1 VKIDEDVEVTFSFTN
16 PLPVPLTNGQFHL
29 EATRM
34 TPKSLVVDCKGPVGI
49 KEEAKMSATFTA
61 TRKGKHH
68 IVVSFQSDEL
78 TDVHGECTVSEPE
91 AT

>member
-1 VKIDEDVEVTFSFTN
+1 MGV
-16 PLPVPLTNGQFHL
+16 
-29 EATRM
+29 M
-34 TPKSLVVDCKGPVGI
+34 
-49 KEEAKMSATFTA
+49 EEAKMSATFTA

-68 IVVSFQSDEL
+68 IAVSFQSNEL

>member
-1 VKIDEDVEVTFSFTN
+1 MSDLPSFHEHR
-16 PLPVPLTNGQFHL
+16 GQRPYRQKL
-29 EATRM
+29 IPR
-34 TPKSLVVDCKGPVGI
+34 PCCILNRGPVGV

-68 IVVSFQSDEL
+68 IAVSFQSNEL